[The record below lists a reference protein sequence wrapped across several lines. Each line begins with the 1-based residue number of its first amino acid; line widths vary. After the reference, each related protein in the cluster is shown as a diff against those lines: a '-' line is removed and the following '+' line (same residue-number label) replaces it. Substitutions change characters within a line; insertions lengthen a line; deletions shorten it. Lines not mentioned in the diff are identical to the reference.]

1 MTLNWQNSTSLVAV
15 RNTAPR
21 ALSEHYADV
30 RCRLG
35 VDCRRPNGAPVAP
48 VVPVAVI
55 AAPEI
60 TPAPKQPP
68 PSPPEWV
75 SDLKFVQ
82 RLVAHEF
89 DLTPTELFYRSRA
102 WRFLR
107 ARQVA
112 QYLMHSVLK
121 RSLTCVGAFFD
132 CDHTTVL
139 NSSRKIEALIAE
151 PGHADFAE
159 RVARL
164 EQIVLSRAKSAS
176 VGQGD

>member
-21 ALSEHYADV
+21 SWSEHYADV
-30 RCRLG
+30 RRRLA
-35 VDCRRPNGAPVAP
+35 VDYRRPNGAPIAP

-60 TPAPKQPP
+60 TPAPKPPP

-75 SDLKFVQ
+75 SNLKFVQ

-121 RSLTCVGAFFD
+121 RSLTCVSVLRLRAHHGA
-132 CDHTTVL
+132 
-139 NSSRKIEALIAE
+139 
-151 PGHADFAE
+151 
-159 RVARL
+159 
-164 EQIVLSRAKSAS
+164 EQFSQDRSVDSRAGPRRLCRARRTP
-176 VGQGD
+176 